1 MVLPTLYSHCNRVLS
16 DREEPPSMSTPNGRQ
31 HTIGWIGAGRMGYQI
46 AERLLAGGCDL
57 AIWNRTRSKAEPL
70 AAMGAT
76 IVDSPAELADRD
88 IVFTMVA
95 GSDDFKQVVT
105 GASGLLSRGDVAP
118 GVIVDSSTISSEA
131 SAEVRAEA
139 QRHGTA
145 LVAAPVSGNP
155 KVVAAGKLTVVASG
169 PRDAYD
175 TVLPYLELFGN
186 GVTYVGEGDGARL
199 VKICHN
205 LLLGVVAQSLAEI
218 AVLAEKGG
226 VARRDCLAFIN
237 QSVMG
242 STFSRYKTP
251 AYVNQNYAP
260 TFTPELL
267 RKDFDLG
274 IAAADEL
281 DTPLRTMR
289 VVRSLVQE
297 LIDAG
302 YTDVDFAALIELEA
316 AGAALELAPDS
327 APVDDGLSDRSPGAV
342 TA

>member
-1 MVLPTLYSHCNRVLS
+1 MT
-16 DREEPPSMSTPNGRQ
+16 MPNGRH

-46 AERLLAGGCDL
+46 AERLLAGGCDVS
-57 AIWNRTRSKAEPL
+57 IWNRTRSKAQPL
-70 AAMGAT
+70 EAAGAA
-76 IVDSPAELADRD
+76 IVDSPADLADRD

-95 GSDDFKQVVT
+95 GSDDFKQVVM
-105 GASGLLSRGDVAP
+105 GPSGVLSRPDVAP
-118 GVIVDSSTISSEA
+118 AIIVDASTISAEA
-131 SAEVRAEA
+131 SDQVRTAA
-139 QRHGTA
+139 QERGTT

-155 KVVAAGKLTVVASG
+155 KVVAAGRLTVVASG
-169 PRDAYD
+169 PRQAYD
-175 TVLPYLELFGN
+175 TVLPYLELFGD

-226 VARRDCLAFIN
+226 VSRRDCLAFIN

-251 AYVNQNYAP
+251 AYVNQDYAP

-274 IAAADEL
+274 VASADEL
-281 DTPLRTMR
+281 GVPLRTMR
-289 VVRSLVQE
+289 LIRGLVQE
-297 LIDAG
+297 MIDAG
-302 YTDVDFAALIELEA
+302 RTDVDFAALIEMEA
-316 AGAALELAPDS
+316 AGAGLALAVDS
-327 APVDDGLSDRSPGAV
+327 DPVDDGLTDRSPGAIP
-342 TA
+342 A

>member
-1 MVLPTLYSHCNRVLS
+1 
-16 DREEPPSMSTPNGRQ
+16 
-31 HTIGWIGAGRMGYQI
+31 
-46 AERLLAGGCDL
+46 
-57 AIWNRTRSKAEPL
+57 
-70 AAMGAT
+70 
-76 IVDSPAELADRD
+76 
-88 IVFTMVA
+88 
-95 GSDDFKQVVT
+95 
-105 GASGLLSRGDVAP
+105 
-118 GVIVDSSTISSEA
+118 
-131 SAEVRAEA
+131 
-139 QRHGTA
+139 
-145 LVAAPVSGNP
+145 
-155 KVVAAGKLTVVASG
+155 
-169 PRDAYD
+169 
-175 TVLPYLELFGN
+175 
-186 GVTYVGEGDGARL
+186 
-199 VKICHN
+199 
-205 LLLGVVAQSLAEI
+205 
-218 AVLAEKGG
+218 VLAEKGG

-281 DTPLRTMR
+281 NTPLRTMR
-289 VVRSLVQE
+289 AVRSMVQE

-302 YTDVDFAALIELEA
+302 HTDVDFAALIELEA

>member
-1 MVLPTLYSHCNRVLS
+1 MT
-16 DREEPPSMSTPNGRQ
+16 TPNGRQ

-76 IVDSPAELADRD
+76 IVDSPAGLADRD

-105 GASGLLSRGDVAP
+105 GASGVLSRRDVAP
-118 GVIVDSSTISSEA
+118 DIIVDSSTISSEA
-131 SAEVRAEA
+131 SAEVRAQA

-155 KVVAAGKLTVVASG
+155 KVVAAGRLTVVASG

-175 TVLPYLELFGN
+175 TVLPYLELFGS

-316 AGAALELAPDS
+316 AGADLELAQDS
-327 APVDDGLSDRSPGAV
+327 APVDDGLADRSPGAV
-342 TA
+342 ST

>member
-76 IVDSPAELADRD
+76 IVDSPAELADRE

-105 GASGLLSRGDVAP
+105 GASGVLSRGDVAP

-139 QRHGTA
+139 QHHGTA

-175 TVLPYLELFGN
+175 TVLPYLELFGS

-281 DTPLRTMR
+281 NTPLRTMR
-289 VVRSLVQE
+289 VVRSMVQE

-316 AGAALELAPDS
+316 PAQHSSSLPTAPPSTMGCLTAAPA
-327 APVDDGLSDRSPGAV
+327 R
-342 TA
+342 

>member
-1 MVLPTLYSHCNRVLS
+1 MT
-16 DREEPPSMSTPNGRQ
+16 TPNGRQ

-46 AERLLAGGCDL
+46 AERLLAGGCDV
-57 AIWNRTRSKAEPL
+57 AVWNRTRSKAEPL
-70 AAMGAT
+70 ATLGAT

-105 GASGLLSRGDVAP
+105 GPGRRAHAAGRGTGRDRGLLDRLVRGVGRGA
-118 GVIVDSSTISSEA
+118 GGGG
-131 SAEVRAEA
+131 R
-139 QRHGTA
+139 RGTA

-155 KVVAAGKLTVVASG
+155 KVVAAGRLTVVASG

-175 TVLPYLELFGN
+175 LALPYLELFGE
-186 GVTYVGEGDGARL
+186 GVTYVGEGDAARL

-205 LLLGVVAQSLAEI
+205 LFLGVVAQSLAEI

-226 VARRDCLAFIN
+226 VARREFFEFLN

-242 STFSRYKTP
+242 STFTRYKTP
-251 AYVNQNYAP
+251 AYVNQDYAP

-274 IAAADEL
+274 LDAGDEL
-281 DTPLRTMR
+281 GVPLPTMQ
-289 VVRSLVQE
+289 VVRGLVQE

-302 YTDVDFAALIELEA
+302 YTGVDFAALIELEA
-316 AGAALELAPDS
+316 ARAGLDMAADPT
-327 APVDDGLSDRSPGAV
+327 RSTTG
-342 TA
+342 